1 MLNCTEMFSPAPSS
15 SRGPEHGYYS
25 ASWRVSADVI
35 RMSLSEVGNRIVS
48 PIVRNTWPL
57 GVQVIEKYIKK

>member
-1 MLNCTEMFSPAPSS
+1 
-15 SRGPEHGYYS
+15 
-25 ASWRVSADVI
+25 DVI

-48 PIVRNTWPL
+48 PIVRSTWPL